1 MKMSL
6 NGLIFLIGNEGI
18 VLSRYKDSVG
28 VWTIGVGHT
37 KAAGGLNP
45 ETFTGTLSMQQAID
59 LLRADIA
66 KYEEGVNRAIKVPL
80 EQHEFDALVDFNFN
94 TGAIGKAS
102 FVNLINSG
110 DKAGAMKKIM
120 DWRKPPEIIPRRTAE
135 RDLFRT
141 GIYPAP
147 MATVYPADG
156 QGRVLWS
163 KGARVNVKDL
173 LAQPRP
179 VIPPDPHPTGGINI
193 TNTPPASPANP
204 GKSWLVAIIEL
215 ITAIFT
221 RKAAP

>member
-1 MKMSL
+1 ML
-6 NGLIFLIGNEGI
+6 PA
-18 VLSRYKDSVG
+18 
-28 VWTIGVGHT
+28 IGVGHT

-59 LLRADIA
+59 LLQADIA

-163 KGARVNVKDL
+163 KGTRVNVKDL

-179 VIPPDPHPTGGINI
+179 VIPPEPSPVPPPRNNINE
-193 TNTPPASPANP
+193 NPPANP

-215 ITAIFT
+215 IASIFT
-221 RKAAP
+221 RKG